1 MAATT
6 INRINARLSRPFDA
20 LGLAASCL
28 FGIGLVLMAVGL
40 ALCLVGVF
48 EPMKLGS
55 LETVLLV
62 VSLGFLGFAAHCM
75 DRADERKRA
84 EWK

>member
-1 MAATT
+1 
-6 INRINARLSRPFDA
+6 
-20 LGLAASCL
+20 
-28 FGIGLVLMAVGL
+28 MAVGL